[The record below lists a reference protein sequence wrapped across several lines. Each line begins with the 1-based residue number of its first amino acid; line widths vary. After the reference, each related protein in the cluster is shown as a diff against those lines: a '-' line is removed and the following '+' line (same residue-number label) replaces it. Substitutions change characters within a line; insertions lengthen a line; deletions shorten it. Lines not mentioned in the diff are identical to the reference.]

1 MNVCP
6 WQELEG
12 YIIMIHKDLT
22 MKNPEMRILV
32 SVMNSIPSAMAV
44 EIMVMVPALILIIRV
59 EGVVHMDVE

>member
-1 MNVCP
+1 
-6 WQELEG
+6 
-12 YIIMIHKDLT
+12 